1 MLTVK
6 YLSKETYQEEIA
18 ADIDYNNLQDKL
30 ERYPQINEFIPDYNN
45 IRMSETGK
53 YSVSKLDESFIT
65 TSEIKNFY
73 NTFINKQEENEI
85 VTITDATANAG
96 GNTITFA
103 VNNLKVNVS

>member
-6 YLSKETYQEEIA
+6 YLSKETYQEELA
-18 ADIDYNNLQDKL
+18 SDIDYNNLEDKL

-65 TSEIKNFY
+65 TSKINAKSTILFFY
-73 NTFINKQEENEI
+73 LVKLNRKI
-85 VTITDATANAG
+85 
-96 GNTITFA
+96 
-103 VNNLKVNVS
+103 L